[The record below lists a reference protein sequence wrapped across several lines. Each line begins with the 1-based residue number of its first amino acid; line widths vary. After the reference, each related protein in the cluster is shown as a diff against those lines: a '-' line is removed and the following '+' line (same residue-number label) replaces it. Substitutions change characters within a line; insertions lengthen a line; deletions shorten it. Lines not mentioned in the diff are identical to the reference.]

1 MNKMVAKETKATA
14 HQVVIVVTASLG
26 AICHYENE
34 IQFHLESRPL
44 RFYFGSYIATESQL

>member
-1 MNKMVAKETKATA
+1 MNKIVAKETTATA

-34 IQFHLESRPL
+34 IQFHLESRPP
-44 RFYFGSYIATESQL
+44 RFYFWAYIATESQL